1 MYTFCVFLPCLVQL
15 RAFVSI
21 RLVFLRVR
29 SSISKSK
36 ICIVLEFLFNIR
48 TRSEQIHVFK
58 ISLRA
63 KLTVSL
69 FIQFPKAIMVFFLFF
84 AWLIPSLL
92 QGLFFIVHL
101 ITYIAFIFFEHS
113 YASLSLLFYYLFETS
128 YQFTPLVIR
137 SLSLTSYKLLK
148 GWSSPN
154 SLYLFLIFQYSP

>member
-1 MYTFCVFLPCLVQL
+1 MCGVCVCCIFCISMWVDSAGCIFLHLPC
-15 RAFVSI
+15 VSYGWSCTKAN
-21 RLVFLRVR
+21 FA
-29 SSISKSK
+29 
-36 ICIVLEFLFNIR
+36 FLFKLFPNTLI
-48 TRSEQIHVFK
+48 SLEQIHVFK

-137 SLSLTSYKLLK
+137 SLSLARD
-148 GWSSPN
+148 
-154 SLYLFLIFQYSP
+154 